1 MADNERN
8 ELNRREFLRKAA
20 ITGAVAWAIPV
31 VQSVAASPAYAQ
43 AACTPNACQHSL
55 GGESGGG
62 CMSACQGSGQGCGA
76 ACNNFCGANP
86 GPCNCPG
93 NFCRCP
99 QVCDPAF
106 WDNCVYGGPNCNT
119 MACPC

>member
-43 AACTPNACQHSL
+43 TACTPNACQHSL
-55 GGESGGG
+55 GGDSGGG
-62 CMSACQGSGQGCGA
+62 CMSACQSSGQGCGN
-76 ACNNFCGANP
+76 ACNDFCRPA
-86 GPCNCPG
+86 CDCPG
-93 NFCRCP
+93 NFCPCDSFCVPGNWTNCAYTGPPCTSPCP
-99 QVCDPAF
+99 TC
-106 WDNCVYGGPNCNT
+106 
-119 MACPC
+119 